1 MAGFPTGVEIH
12 NGKLRISFKYKNI
25 RCREVLQGWTVN
37 NSNIKKA
44 GNLRALICAEI
55 QLGTFKYEER
65 FPESKA
71 LKKFAAPAKSVLTFG
86 ELCDAYHAVKEV
98 EISPATMMITR
109 SVSTLFTKIIGKNTS
124 LEEIQLNDM
133 LLYRKKLLE
142 GEFKARTDGQRTVRT
157 VNAFMG
163 QLCRML
169 SFAHQSNYIQHKPFE
184 NIKSLKTSEL
194 DPDPLLKEE
203 FQELSKHWQG
213 QPLNLWTFAVYTG
226 LRHGELTG
234 LAWEDVDL
242 ANGEVHVKRTMTLTK
257 KFGPPKTKA
266 GVRTVKLLNPALEA
280 LLRQIELTGD
290 KEPAEIDFYHRER
303 GKIEKQSLR
312 FCFMPNYDEGKLS
325 RHYSQSTINLTW
337 PGAMRKSGV
346 RYRSPYH
353 TRHTYAC
360 WLLSAGANPSFIA
373 SQMGHK
379 NARMVYTVYSKWI
392 VRMNDDQI
400 DMLNGKI

>member
-12 NGKLRISFKYKNI
+12 SGKLRISFKYKNV
-25 RCREVLQGWTVN
+25 RCREVLQGWAITN
-37 NSNIKKA
+37 ANIKKA

-71 LKKFAAPAKSVLTFG
+71 LKKFSSPGKSVSTFG
-86 ELCDAYHAVKEV
+86 DLCDAYHAVKEV
-98 EISPATMMITR
+98 EISPSTMMITR
-109 SVSTLFTKIIGKNTS
+109 SVSALFTKIIGESTAI
-124 LEEIQLNDM
+124 EDIQLNDM

-142 GEFKARTDGQRTVRT
+142 GEFKSRGEGQRTVRT
-157 VNAFMG
+157 VNSFMS

-169 SFAHQSNYIQHKPFE
+169 SFAYLSNYIQHKPFE

-203 FQELSKHWQG
+203 FEALTKHWKG

-242 ANGEVHVKRTMTLTK
+242 VNGEVHVKRTMTLTK
-257 KFGPPKTKA
+257 RFGPPKTKA
-266 GVRTVKLLNPALEA
+266 GIRTIKLLKPALDA
-280 LLRQIELTGD
+280 LTSQFELTGH
-290 KEPAEIDFYHRER
+290 KEPMEIVLHHRER
-303 GKIEKQSLR
+303 GKTERQKLK
-312 FCFMPNYDEGKLS
+312 FCFVPNHEESRKS
-325 RHYSQSTINLTW
+325 RHYSQNTIKLTW
-337 PGAMRKSGV
+337 SGAMRKAGV
-346 RYRSPYH
+346 RHRSPYH
-353 TRHTYAC
+353 IRHTFAC

-392 VRMNDDQI
+392 ARMNDDQI
-400 DMLNGKI
+400 GMLNAKL

>member
-1 MAGFPTGVEIH
+1 MAGLPTGVEIH
-12 NGKLRISFKYKNI
+12 NGKLRISFKYKNV
-25 RCREVLQGWTVN
+25 RCREVLRGWIVN
-37 NSNIKKA
+37 SSNIKKA

-55 QLGTFKYEER
+55 QLGTFKYEQR

-71 LKKFAAPAKSVLTFG
+71 LKKFSQPTKSVLTFG

-98 EISPATMMITR
+98 EISSATMMITR
-109 SVSTLFTKIIGKNTS
+109 SVSALFTKIIGEHTAI
-124 LEEIQLNDM
+124 EDIQLNDM
-133 LLYRKKLLE
+133 LLYRKELLE
-142 GEFKARTDGQRTVRT
+142 GAFKARSEGQRTVRT

-203 FQELSKHWQG
+203 FQELSKHWHG
-213 QPLNLWTFAVYTG
+213 QHLNLWTFAVYTG

-242 ANGEVHVKRTMTLTK
+242 VSGEIHVKRTMTLTK

-266 GVRTVKLLNPALEA
+266 GLRTVKLLKPALEV
-280 LLRQIELTGD
+280 LKRQFELTGH
-290 KEPAEIDFYHRER
+290 KEPTEIEFYHRER

-312 FCFMPNYDEGKLS
+312 FCFVPNYNEGTVS

-337 PGAMRKSGV
+337 PGAVQKSGI

-360 WLLSAGANPSFIA
+360 WMLSAGANPSFIA

-400 DMLNGKI
+400 DMLNRKI